1 MLRTTITTPY
11 FRNNLAFKQNTLF
24 KNHKNNSS
32 QIKGFDN
39 RTNNY
44 KSFNHAMKGLEFVFL
59 AAGSVL
65 GAFLRYKITE
75 TPLLFNMLP
84 VNVLIV
90 NLAGSFILGSFVV
103 LSHQWNIESKYSLF
117 AAVGFCG
124 SLTTM
129 SAFAL
134 DSSNL
139 LENNQY
145 GTLIINIVANVGLSI
160 GALIGGKSLMNA
172 IFNN

>member
-1 MLRTTITTPY
+1 
-11 FRNNLAFKQNTLF
+11 
-24 KNHKNNSS
+24 
-32 QIKGFDN
+32 
-39 RTNNY
+39 
-44 KSFNHAMKGLEFVFL
+44 MKGLEFIFL
-59 AAGSVL
+59 GVGSVL
-65 GAFLRYKITE
+65 GAFLRYKLTE
-75 TPLLFNMLP
+75 SPLLFNTLP

-90 NLAGSFILGSFVV
+90 NISGAFILGAFVV
-103 LSHQWNIESKYSLF
+103 LSQQWHLDSKYSLF

-145 GTLIINIVANVGLSI
+145 VSFIANIVANVGLSI
-160 GALIGGKSLMNA
+160 AALIGGKSLMTT
-172 IFNN
+172 IINN

>member
-1 MLRTTITTPY
+1 
-11 FRNNLAFKQNTLF
+11 
-24 KNHKNNSS
+24 
-32 QIKGFDN
+32 
-39 RTNNY
+39 
-44 KSFNHAMKGLEFVFL
+44 MKGLEFIFL
-59 AAGSVL
+59 GIGSIL
-65 GAFLRYKITE
+65 GAFLRYKLTE
-75 TPLLFNMLP
+75 SPLIFNTLP

-90 NLAGSFILGSFVV
+90 NIAGAFILGIFIV
-103 LSHQWNIESKYSLF
+103 LSQQWHLDSKYSLF

-145 GTLIINIVANVGLSI
+145 VSFIVNIIVNVGFSI
-160 GALIGGKSLMNA
+160 IALIGGKSLMTA
-172 IFNN
+172 IINN

>member
-1 MLRTTITTPY
+1 MSVCFLIISLISPNGN
-11 FRNNLAFKQNTLF
+11 FI
-24 KNHKNNSS
+24 S
-32 QIKGFDN
+32 
-39 RTNNY
+39 
-44 KSFNHAMKGLEFVFL
+44 MKGLEFIFL
-59 AAGSVL
+59 GVGSIL
-65 GAFLRYKITE
+65 GAFLRYKLTE
-75 TPLLFNMLP
+75 SSLIFNTLP

-90 NLAGSFILGSFVV
+90 NIAGAFILGLFVV
-103 LSHQWNIESKYSLF
+103 ISQQWHLDSKYSLF

-145 GTLIINIVANVGLSI
+145 ISFIVNIFTNVGLSI
-160 GALIGGKSLMNA
+160 TALIGGKSLMTA
-172 IFNN
+172 IINN

>member
-1 MLRTTITTPY
+1 
-11 FRNNLAFKQNTLF
+11 
-24 KNHKNNSS
+24 
-32 QIKGFDN
+32 
-39 RTNNY
+39 
-44 KSFNHAMKGLEFVFL
+44 MKGLEFIFL
-59 AAGSVL
+59 GIGSAL
-65 GAFLRYKITE
+65 GAFLRYKLTE
-75 TPLLFNMLP
+75 SPLIFNTLP

-90 NLAGSFILGSFVV
+90 NIAGAFILGVFVV
-103 LSHQWNIESKYSLF
+103 FSQQWHLDSKYSLF

-145 GTLIINIVANVGLSI
+145 VSFIANIVVNVGLSI
-160 GALIGGKSLMNA
+160 AALIGGKSLMTA
-172 IFNN
+172 IINN

>member
-1 MLRTTITTPY
+1 
-11 FRNNLAFKQNTLF
+11 
-24 KNHKNNSS
+24 
-32 QIKGFDN
+32 
-39 RTNNY
+39 
-44 KSFNHAMKGLEFVFL
+44 MKGLEFVFL
-59 AAGSVL
+59 GMGSVL
-65 GAFLRYKITE
+65 GAFLRYKLTE
-75 TPLLFNMLP
+75 SPLIFNTLP

-90 NLAGSFILGSFVV
+90 NIAGAFILGVFVV
-103 LSHQWNIESKYSLF
+103 VSQQWHLDSKYSLF

-145 GTLIINIVANVGLSI
+145 ISFIVNIFTNVGLSI
-160 GALIGGKSLMNA
+160 AALIGGKSLMTA
-172 IFNN
+172 IINN